1 MPKPSRVG
9 EISVSL
15 TILVFA
21 KQVPDTHN
29 VTGDAMKE
37 DGTVNRAA
45 LPAIFNPED
54 LNALE
59 TALEIRERFGGKV
72 VVATMGPPAAANI
85 LRHALYMGAD
95 ETILV
100 TDRKFAGADT
110 LATSYT
116 LSCAAKKFGK
126 FDIVL
131 CGRQAID
138 GDTAQV
144 GPQLAEKLDIP
155 QMTYVTHVE
164 DVSGNSVTAQC
175 QIEGGHELVQS
186 PLPVMMT
193 VVASANTPRPAGAK
207 RLMQFKKAVTRSE
220 LLASHGDRDYEDANI
235 LAEEEERLKKKNLWI
250 HEWTAA
256 DVGAETERIGIP
268 GSPTKVKKIE
278 SVVLTGGEYHDIPPT
293 DEGINK
299 LVHELIEEHILS

>member
-1 MPKPSRVG
+1 M
-9 EISVSL
+9 SL

-21 KQVPDTHN
+21 KQVPDTQN
-29 VTGDAMKE
+29 ITGDAMKE

-59 TALEIRERFGGKV
+59 TALDIRERFGGRV

-116 LSCAAKKFGK
+116 LACAAKKFGK
-126 FDIVL
+126 FDLVV

-155 QMTYVTHVE
+155 QLTYVETVE
-164 DVSGNSVTAQC
+164 KVEKGKITVRC
-175 QIEGGHELVQS
+175 QIEGGHEVVEAQC
-186 PLPVMMT
+186 PVMMT
-193 VVASANTPRPAGAK
+193 VIAGANTPRPAGAK
-207 RLMQFKKAVTRSE
+207 RLMQYKKAVTRSE
-220 LLASHGDRDYEDANI
+220 LLNRHDDRGYEDANL
-235 LAEEEERLKKKNLWI
+235 LAEEEQRLKDRQLWI
-250 HEWTAA
+250 HEWSAE
-256 DVGAETERIGIP
+256 DVGAEPERIGIP

-278 SVVLTGGEYHDIPPT
+278 SVILTGGGYHDVPPT
-293 DEGINK
+293 EAGINK